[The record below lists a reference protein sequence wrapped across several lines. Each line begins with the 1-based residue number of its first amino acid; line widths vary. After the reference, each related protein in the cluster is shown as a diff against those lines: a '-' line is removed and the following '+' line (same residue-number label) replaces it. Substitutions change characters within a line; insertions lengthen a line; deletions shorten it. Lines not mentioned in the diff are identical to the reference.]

1 LGWFHSTPKADKP
14 SKEKLPTRVEKIIS
28 NGGEPLMPFVDAG
41 YIVAYWQDMG
51 LVSSGSMGAAPLPA
65 SEIYAWS
72 SLSAVELEPWEFNA
86 IRQMSQNYAAYIHKG
101 ENPAE
106 PPPFGSSAQEFD
118 RFVVQ
123 KKLTNAFKSFIMAGK
138 K

>member
-1 LGWFHSTPKADKP
+1 
-14 SKEKLPTRVEKIIS
+14 
-28 NGGEPLMPFVDAG
+28 MPDIDAE
-41 YIVAYWQDMG
+41 YIAAYWHDIG
-51 LVSSGSMGAAPLPA
+51 LVSSGSMGAAPLSS

-72 SLSAVELEPWEFNA
+72 TLSAVELEPWEFNA
-86 IRQMSQNYAAYIHKG
+86 IRQMSQNYVSYLQKG

-106 PPPFGSSAQEFD
+106 PPPFGSLAQEFD
-118 RFVVQ
+118 RDVVQ